1 MNRDFLTD
9 TLSSSGKRLRSLRPT
24 VSDASSDLVDSL
36 LDRAGLQRKSTI
48 ADRALWLGL
57 GAVAGGLLALLFAP
71 SSGKETRRKLGDG
84 VRSGTDAIK
93 ERASTLSHK
102 SSQIAG
108 KIQNA
113 AEGVVESGRQMADEA
128 LQQVS
133 SLHDGHDSK
142 TMNGRRKTTSDTLR

>member
-9 TLSSSGKRLRSLRPT
+9 TLHSSGKRLRSIRPA
-24 VSDASSDLVDSL
+24 VSDASSELVDTL

-48 ADRALWLGL
+48 ADRALWIGL

-84 VRSGTDAIK
+84 VRSGTDAIR
-93 ERASTLSHK
+93 EGAASLSHK

-108 KIQNA
+108 KLQNA
-113 AEGVVESGRQMADEA
+113 AEGVVESGRQMADDA
-128 LQQVS
+128 LQQVTALS
-133 SLHDGHDSK
+133 DNHHDQK
-142 TMNGRRKTTSDTLR
+142 LNGRRKTT